1 MAAIATG
8 CGGINDNAMRC
19 GGGGDEDQEIWL
31 AEEEGGSTT
40 ARRAGGAEA
49 EAEDVDAG
57 YSMEDW

>member
-1 MAAIATG
+1 MAATATG
-8 CGGINDNAMRC
+8 CGGDNANAMRC

-49 EAEDVDAG
+49 KDVDVG

>member
-8 CGGINDNAMRC
+8 CGGDNANAMRC
-19 GGGGDEDQEIWL
+19 GGSDEDQEIWL

-49 EAEDVDAG
+49 KDMDHVL
-57 YSMEDW
+57 